1 MSKEII
7 YNPEI
12 RTRLLTGINQVARAV
27 AVTYGSVGPTVMI
40 QHRTDGMM
48 PVFTRDGVTVANAV
62 VIQDRIADLGGRM
75 LRDVA
80 GAMSRQVGDG
90 TTTAIV
96 LAQALAQGCLKSV
109 AAGFH
114 PMQLKKGLDVALA
127 VVEKYL
133 LDNAVTSGASD
144 WVEKIALVASKNE
157 TKAGKLIAQAL
168 SELGLQR
175 ELTFL
180 PGNGLED
187 ELAIVDGIQYGQGYL
202 SPYFVT
208 DKTRAEAV
216 LENPYILFYDREISD
231 LMALVPILE
240 QVKAEG
246 RPLLVIAEDVVDKA
260 LTGLLLNHVRG
271 IFKVVAVKPP
281 GFGDKRVNRLRD
293 LALLAG
299 GEAILDLPGL
309 SGVLE
314 RVGLEQLGQAQRA
327 VITESSTTIIGA
339 TGEPAAI
346 AQLSENLRQEAEL
359 ILAKKPG
366 VGSAT
371 GNKHDF
377 DELQE
382 RLALLSGKTGTFSVG
397 GNTDFEIKER
407 MVRIENAY
415 LSARAA
421 LAEGVLPGGGVALYH
436 CGEVLEKAIA
446 ENAGQ
451 QQGFHILQQA
461 LAAPLLTIIQNAN
474 LNTETVIDRLSKPGD
489 NHITVNTENQCY
501 GNFLEIGIIDPV
513 KVMRLA
519 LRNAVSVVGTLI
531 TSETV
536 VMEVP
541 DLSIMA
547 GYSPEWAAATREDPR
562 V

>member
-12 RTRLLTGINQVARAV
+12 RVRLMAGINQVARAV
-27 AVTYGSVGPTVMI
+27 AVTYGSVGSTVMI
-40 QHRTDGMM
+40 QHRTDGIM

-62 VIQDRIADLGGRM
+62 LIQDRIADLGGRM

-96 LAQALAQGCLKSV
+96 LAQVLAQGCLKSV

-127 VVEKYL
+127 VVEKNL
-133 LDNAVTSGASD
+133 LERAVTGVTSD

-157 TKAGKLIAQAL
+157 TKAGKLLAQAFD
-168 SELGLQR
+168 ELGLQR

-180 PGNGLED
+180 LGNGLAD
-187 ELAIVDGIQYGQGYL
+187 ELAIVDGVQYGQGYL
-202 SPYFVT
+202 SPYFIT

-216 LENPYILFYDREISD
+216 LENPYILFYDREIND
-231 LMALVPILE
+231 LMELVPILE
-240 QVKAEG
+240 QVKAQG
-246 RPLLVIAEDVVDKA
+246 RPLLVVAEDVVDKA
-260 LTGLLLNHVRG
+260 LTGLLLNHIRG

-281 GFGDKRVNRLRD
+281 GFGDQRINRLKD
-293 LALLAG
+293 LALLTG
-299 GEAILDLPGL
+299 GQAILDGHGL
-309 SGVLE
+309 SLRLE
-314 RVGLEQLGQAQRA
+314 HVGLEQLGQAQRA

-339 TGEPAAI
+339 VGDPAAI
-346 AQLSENLRQEAEL
+346 AQLSETLRQEAGL
-359 ILAKKPG
+359 ILAKRPG
-366 VGSAT
+366 AGSAT

-377 DELQE
+377 DELQD

-397 GNTDFEIKER
+397 GNTDFEMKER
-407 MVRIENAY
+407 MVRLENAY
-415 LSARAA
+415 LSAKAA
-421 LAEGVLPGGGVALYH
+421 LEEGVLPGGGVALYH
-436 CGEVLEKAIA
+436 CREAIEKAIA
-446 ENAGQ
+446 ENVGQ
-451 QQGFHILQQA
+451 QQGFRILQQA
-461 LAAPLLTIIQNAN
+461 LAAPLLTLIQNAG
-474 LNTETVIDRLSKPGD
+474 LNNEAVLNQLDTLGD
-489 NHITVNTENQCY
+489 DHITLDTENHRY

-541 DLSIMA
+541 DLSLMA

>member
-12 RTRLLTGINQVARAV
+12 RMRLMTGINQVARAV
-27 AVTYGSVGPTVMI
+27 AATYGSAGPAVMI
-40 QHRTDGMM
+40 QHRSDGIT
-48 PVFTRDGVTVANAV
+48 PVFTRDGVTVANAMV
-62 VIQDRIADLGGRM
+62 MQDRIADLGGRM

-80 GAMSRQVGDG
+80 GAVSRQVGDG

-114 PMQLKKGLDVALA
+114 PLQIKKGLDLAL
-127 VVEKYL
+127 VLVEKNL
-133 LDNAVTSGASD
+133 QDKAITGVTPD
-144 WVEKIALVASKNE
+144 WIEKIAAVAGKNE
-157 TKAGKLIAQAL
+157 LKAAKLLAQAL
-168 SELGLQR
+168 EELGLQR
-175 ELTFL
+175 TLTFQL
-180 PGNGLED
+180 GNGLDD
-187 ELAIVDGIQYGQGYL
+187 ELDIVDGIQYEQGYL
-202 SPYFVT
+202 SPYFST
-208 DKTRAEAV
+208 DKVRATAV
-216 LENPYILFYDREISD
+216 LEHPYILLYDREIND
-231 LMALVPILE
+231 LMSLVPILE
-240 QVKAEG
+240 QVREQG

-271 IFKVVAVKPP
+271 TFKVVAVKPP
-281 GFGDKRVNRLRD
+281 GFGDKRVNRLKD
-293 LALLAG
+293 LALLTG
-299 GEAILDLPGL
+299 GQAIIDAHGLNDKLEQLTLD
-309 SGVLE
+309 
-314 RVGLEQLGQAQRA
+314 QLGQATRA
-327 VITESSTTIIGA
+327 IISANCTTIIGA
-339 TGEPAAI
+339 AGDPVAIEQHSAA
-346 AQLSENLRQEAEL
+346 LRREAGL

-366 VGSAT
+366 DGSAT
-371 GNKHDF
+371 GNRHDF

-397 GNTDFEIKER
+397 GLTDFEIKER

-415 LSARAA
+415 LSAKAA
-421 LAEGVLPGGGVALYH
+421 LEEGVLPGCGVALFR
-436 CGEVLEKAIA
+436 CIAVLEKTIA
-446 ENAGQ
+446 ENAEQ
-451 QQGFHILQQA
+451 QQGLTIMQQA
-461 LAAPLLTIIQNAN
+461 LAAPLLKITQNAG
-474 LNTETVIDRLSKPGD
+474 LNTAVVIAELNSRHDDHATLDTQS
-489 NHITVNTENQCY
+489 QCY

-562 V
+562 A